1 MTETRPT
8 VLRARGITKRFG
20 DREVLRGI
28 DLDAARG
35 DVVSI
40 LGGSG
45 SGKSTFLRCL
55 NLLELPD
62 AGTIEIAGSPAP
74 LAHDARGRARIAN
87 PRALNALRAKTAM
100 VFQNFNLWSH
110 MTVIDNIAAA
120 PVHVHG
126 MARAVAV
133 ARAHDLLDK
142 VGMTGF
148 AGHWPRQLSG
158 GQQQRVGIAR
168 ALALRPD
175 AILFDEPTSALD
187 PERVGEVLAVMREL
201 AEEGMTMLIVTH
213 EIDFARGVADRVAFV
228 DQGVI
233 TEQGPAAQVLTS
245 PQEARTA
252 QFLARVL
259 HRDAAPTPAPAPTS
273 TAHS

>member
-1 MTETRPT
+1 MMSETSPT

-110 MTVIDNIAAA
+110 MTVVDNIAAA

-126 MARAVAV
+126 MVRAEAV

-158 GQQQRVGIAR
+158 GQQQRVAIAR
-168 ALALRPD
+168 ALATDPD
-175 AILFDEPTSALD
+175 LMLFDEPTSALD
-187 PERVGEVLAVMREL
+187 PERVREVLDLMRAL
-201 AEEGMTMLIVTH
+201 AGEGRTMLIVTH
-213 EIDFARGVADRVAFV
+213 EMAFARDVSSHVVHVRD
-228 DQGVI
+228 GVI
-233 TEQGPAAQVLTS
+233 ESMGPPALMFGPAAS
-245 PQEARTA
+245 PVFRG
-252 QFLARVL
+252 FLS
-259 HRDAAPTPAPAPTS
+259 PA
-273 TAHS
+273 